1 MKLGQVDRPLR
12 IGGVIAGYGLP
23 KHRLVAGVGVYH
35 ALKDVQIVSGAA
47 GDLADALSGA
57 PAVEIVHPVVL
68 AAHIVVGAGQQQKL
82 CIRPVK
88 PFLHGAETALKDGAF
103 NMAKAVHCADK
114 EHAVVQFGQ
123 RLDQKGIKLPAGQ
136 PVKFA
141 LELSPVSG
149 LQHFQHR
156 MFRHVIRLLG
166 SESEYCFILRR
177 AL

>member
-1 MKLGQVDRPLR
+1 M
-12 IGGVIAGYGLP
+12 
-23 KHRLVAGVGVYH
+23 
-35 ALKDVQIVSGAA
+35 
-47 GDLADALSGA
+47 
-57 PAVEIVHPVVL
+57 EIVHPVVL

-88 PFLHGAETALKDGAF
+88 LFLHGAEAALKDGAF
-103 NMAKAVHCADK
+103 NMAKAVHFADK
-114 EHAVVQFGQ
+114 EHTVVQFSQ

-166 SESEYCFILRR
+166 SESEYCFYFTPCAVKMQAAAGHSVRR
-177 AL
+177 RLIVLQNFTARRL